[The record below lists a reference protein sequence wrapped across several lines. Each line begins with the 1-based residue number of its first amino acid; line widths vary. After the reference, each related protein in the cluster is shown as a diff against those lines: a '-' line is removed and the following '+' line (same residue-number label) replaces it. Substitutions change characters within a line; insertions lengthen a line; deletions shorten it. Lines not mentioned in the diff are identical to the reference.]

1 MISALALARRPCIA
15 GQGFTLIELLIALA
29 IVGILS
35 ALAWPGYTAVLQR
48 AQRNDAKL
56 ALLALQFHQ
65 ERHYLR
71 NFTYTD
77 SLVAP
82 PAEGGLGTGDRSASG
97 AYMLSVALREQGQR
111 YLATAVPAPGGRQA
125 ADRACATFTINEAG
139 QRGATDA
146 AGADATAACWK

>member
-1 MISALALARRPCIA
+1 VISGMQRCKCSDNGAN
-15 GQGFTLIELLIALA
+15 GFTLIELLIALA

-65 ERHYLR
+65 ERHYLQHFAYAD
-71 NFTYTD
+71 N
-77 SLVAP
+77 LIAP
-82 PAEGGLGTGDRSASG
+82 PAEGGLGTGTRSASG
-97 AYMLSVALREQGQR
+97 AYVLSVTLLDQGQR
-111 YLATAVPAPGGRQA
+111 YLATAVPTRSARQA
-125 ADRACATFTINEAG
+125 GDRACAAFTINEAG

-146 AGADATAACWK
+146 AGADATTTCWK